1 NLATTHTATSG
12 NVQTAWTSNV
22 TLPTWA
28 SESDGTY
35 TVRAKATDKV
45 GNTFTGSAVSFT
57 LDKTLISPLNIGTA
71 NDTTGLPTLTQTATV
86 PVGER
91 IFVTVAMDAADP
103 TTSAVTV
110 NDSAGNTYAKDVDF
124 RNGTDTSGVRTLV
137 FSAPVITPLV
147 GGTITVGFTGIA
159 TKAATF
165 FSFNGLVSPSPQDKF
180 HTATDGISN
189 APNSGSTLTTSQA
202 DELLIGAISFQDSTP
217 NITAAAG

>member
-1 NLATTHTATSG
+1 NAGAGLTANSTTFTLQRGSSFWTGSGWQTGVSNLATTHTATSG

-103 TTSAVTV
+103 TTS
-110 NDSAGNTYAKDVDF
+110 
-124 RNGTDTSGVRTLV
+124 
-137 FSAPVITPLV
+137 
-147 GGTITVGFTGIA
+147 
-159 TKAATF
+159 
-165 FSFNGLVSPSPQDKF
+165 
-180 HTATDGISN
+180 
-189 APNSGSTLTTSQA
+189 
-202 DELLIGAISFQDSTP
+202 
-217 NITAAAG
+217 